1 MQSDLLNRITVEPG
15 KCGGRPCIR
24 GQRIRVTDVLG
35 LLGHGASYDE
45 ILSDYPSLERDDIL
59 AALLYAAQETDH
71 AVGRSS

>member
-1 MQSDLLNRITVEPG
+1 M
-15 KCGGRPCIR
+15 
-24 GQRIRVTDVLG
+24 RVTDVLG

-59 AALLYAAQETDH
+59 AVLLYAAQETDH